1 MKSKNGLFMKKQYKK
16 KKKTLSYKQNRMI
29 IIHTIFFFYSA
40 IAPNYIKK
48 KKNWINKSHSHLDMM
63 ANVKFEISIR
73 AWSSGVNIRNS
84 SLANK
89 TKENNAFRFR
99 HAI

>member
-16 KKKTLSYKQNRMI
+16 KKKSLSYKQNRMI
-29 IIHTIFFFYSA
+29 IIHTIFFFTQPLLQ
-40 IAPNYIKK
+40 ITLK

-63 ANVKFEISIR
+63 ANVKFEISIL